1 VCTRFAPTGISS
13 LWQCEIIPSS
23 KRKRRGNITPEQI
36 QQALTEAGWVLDG
49 SFYEHLIGG
58 HDDHASIIAHSWVWE
73 QDTHVFQL
81 SDERTERVYWV
92 HTVPTPW
99 QAKLLLDEHDGPPE
113 VESQRRNL
121 YELGQH
127 GYASS

>member
-1 VCTRFAPTGISS
+1 MTSV
-13 LWQCEIIPSS
+13 
-23 KRKRRGNITPEQI
+23 QI
-36 QQALTEAGWVLDG
+36 GQTLTQAGWLLDSG
-49 SFYEHLIGG
+49 FSEYLIVG
-58 HDDHASIIAHSWVWE
+58 HDDDYASIIAHSWVWE

-113 VESQRRNL
+113 VESLRRNL

-127 GYASS
+127 G

>member
-1 VCTRFAPTGISS
+1 VCRRFAPTGISF
-13 LWQCEIIPSS
+13 LWQCEIITSS

-49 SFYEHLIGG
+49 SFYEYLVDG
-58 HDDHASIIAHSWVWE
+58 HDDDHASIIAHSWVGE
-73 QDTHVFQL
+73 QDRHVFEL
-81 SDERTERVYWV
+81 SDERTERAYWV
-92 HTVPTPW
+92 HASIPTPW
-99 QAKLLLDEHDGPPE
+99 QAKLLLDEHGGFPE

-127 GYASS
+127 S

>member
-1 VCTRFAPTGISS
+1 MTS
-13 LWQCEIIPSS
+13 
-23 KRKRRGNITPEQI
+23 EQI
-36 QQALTEAGWVLDG
+36 GQTLTQAGWLLDSG
-49 SFYEHLIGG
+49 FSEYLIVG
-58 HDDHASIIAHSWVWE
+58 HDDDYASIIAYSWVWE

-99 QAKLLLDEHDGPPE
+99 QAKLLLDEHDGLPE
-113 VESQRRNL
+113 EEPQRRNL

-127 GYASS
+127 G